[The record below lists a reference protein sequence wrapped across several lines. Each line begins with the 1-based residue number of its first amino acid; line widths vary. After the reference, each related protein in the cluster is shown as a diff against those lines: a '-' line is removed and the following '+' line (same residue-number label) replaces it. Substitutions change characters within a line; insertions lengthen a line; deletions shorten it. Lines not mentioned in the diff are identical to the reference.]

1 MEITKKERKYL
12 EEVAKESLQNDF
24 VHNEWHEVELHIQN
38 INYPFKNYNIKF
50 EGKCTSTY
58 YEDNTTGFGESEID
72 NIEIQDLLFWDEDQE
87 EWREV

>member
-1 MEITKKERKYL
+1 MELTKKERKYL

-24 VHNEWHEVELHIQN
+24 VHNEWHEAELHI
-38 INYPFKNYNIKF
+38 KNYNIKF

-72 NIEIQDLLFWDEDQE
+72 NIEIQDLLFWDEDHE